1 MKIALCQINPIVGD
15 FEGNARLIIDYYT
28 KASSMGAD
36 LCPELA
42 LTGYPP
48 LDMIER
54 KDFVDKS
61 LDVLNKFIVPKIKTC
76 GLLIGSINHN
86 TGAGKPYH
94 NSAFFIDDQ
103 RIIYVINKQL
113 LPTYD
118 LFDERRYYEEGK
130 GSSPV
135 YYKGL
140 RLGIHV
146 CEDMW
151 RNESTYSQKL
161 YDTDPVDNLGEKG
174 IDILINLSASPFA
187 RAKDAKRYRIMSGYA
202 AKWKVPFVMVNT
214 VGANDSIVFDGRS
227 KVVDSKGKLVHDL
240 KAFNEDIYIFD
251 TDKLTY
257 SKNPKYSDVE
267 TVHDALVLG
276 LKDYMKKNGLEKII
290 IGLSGGIDSAVCTV
304 LARDAIGAE
313 NVTCVTMPT
322 RYSSKGSVVDSVE
335 LCKNLGVK
343 LDEVN
348 IDDVFDMM
356 SSKGNSFKGDSLL
369 KSLVKP
375 GFSDDAM
382 ENIQPRIRGLIL
394 MAYANTIPKSIVIA
408 PGNKSEIAVG
418 YCTIYGDT
426 CGALALIGDIY
437 KTEVYELASYMN
449 MNKEV
454 IPKSIIQKHPSAEL
468 KPDQRDTDSLPPY
481 PILDEI
487 LRLYVE
493 EQLSPEEIYTQVKSG
508 KDVVDKVI
516 SMVLRNEFKRK
527 QLAPVIKVSS
537 RAFVLDRRWPVV
549 HKFR

>member
-1 MKIALCQINPIVGD
+1 MKIALCQINPIVAD
-15 FEGNARLIIDYYT
+15 FEGNARLIMNYYT
-28 KASSMGAD
+28 KASSMGAE
-36 LCPELA
+36 LCIFPELA

-61 LDVLNKFIVPKIKTC
+61 LDVLNRFIVPKVKGC

-151 RNESTYSQKL
+151 RNESAYSQKL
-161 YDTDPVDNLGEKG
+161 YDIDPVDNLGEKG

-187 RAKDAKRYRIMSGYA
+187 RAKDAKRHRIMSGYA
-202 AKWKVPFVMVNT
+202 SKWKVPFVMVNT

-227 KVVDSKGKLVHDL
+227 KVLDKKGKLINEL
-240 KAFNEDIYIFD
+240 KAFSEDLYIFD
-251 TDKLTY
+251 TDNFTY
-257 SKNPKYSDVE
+257 SENPKYSDIQ

-276 LKDYMKKNGLEKII
+276 LKDYLKKNGLEKII

-304 LARDAIGAE
+304 LARDAVGAE

-322 RYSSKGSVVDSVE
+322 RYSSKASVTDSVE

-343 LDEVN
+343 LDEVK
-348 IDDVFDMM
+348 IDDVFSLL
-356 SSKGNSFKGDSLL
+356 SSKGSFLPSSSASSDS
-369 KSLVKP
+369 
-375 GFSDDAM
+375 GFSDDAL
-382 ENIQPRIRGLIL
+382 ENLQPRIRGLLL
-394 MAYANTIPKSIVIA
+394 MAYANTIPRSIVVA

-437 KTEVYELASYMN
+437 KTEVYELAAYMN
-449 MNKEV
+449 INKEV
-454 IPKSIIQKHPSAEL
+454 IPKSIIDKHPSAEL

-481 PILDEI
+481 PILDQI
-487 LRLYVE
+487 LKLYIE
-493 EQLSPEEIYTQVKSG
+493 EQLSPEEIYTKIKTSR
-508 KDVVDKVI
+508 DVVDQVI
-516 SMVLRNEFKRK
+516 KMVLRNEFKRK
-527 QLAPVIKVSS
+527 QLAPVIRVSS
-537 RAFVLDRRWPVV
+537 RAFILDRRWPVV
-549 HKFR
+549 HRFR

>member
-1 MKIALCQINPIVGD
+1 MKIALCQINPIVAD

-28 KASSMGAD
+28 KASAMGAD
-36 LCPELA
+36 LCVFPELA

-61 LDVLNKFIVPKIKTC
+61 LDVLNKFIVPKIKSC

-94 NSAFFIDDQ
+94 NSAFFIDNQ

-151 RNESTYSQKL
+151 RNESSYSQKL

-174 IDILINLSASPFA
+174 VDILINLSASPFA
-187 RAKDAKRYRIMSGYA
+187 RAKDAKRQRIMSGYA
-202 AKWKVPFVMVNT
+202 SKWKVPFLMVNT

-227 KVVDSKGKLVHDL
+227 KVLDSTGKLVHEL
-240 KAFNEDIYIFD
+240 KSFNEDIYIFD
-251 TDKLTY
+251 TDKFNY
-257 SKNPKYSDVE
+257 SENPKYSDIE
-267 TVHDALVLG
+267 TVQNALVLG
-276 LKDYMKKNGLEKII
+276 LKDYMEKNELEKIV

-304 LARDAIGAE
+304 LARDAVGAE
-313 NVTCVTMPT
+313 NITCITMPT
-322 RYSSKGSVVDSVE
+322 RYSSKSSVTDSVE

-348 IDDVFDMM
+348 IDDAFSMM
-356 SSKGNSFKGDSLL
+356 SNKG
-369 KSLVKP
+369 KSLIKGLGSAES
-375 GFSDDAM
+375 GFCDDAM

-426 CGALALIGDIY
+426 CGALALIGDLY
-437 KTEVYELASYMN
+437 KTEVYELAAYMN
-449 MNKEV
+449 IKKEL
-454 IPKSIIQKHPSAEL
+454 IPKAIIEKHPSAEL
-468 KPDQRDTDSLPPY
+468 KPNQRDTDSLPPY
-481 PILDEI
+481 PVLDEI
-487 LRLYVE
+487 LKLYIE
-493 EQLSPEEIYTQVKSG
+493 EQFSPEEIYKKVKGSTE
-508 KDVVDKVI
+508 VVDQVI
-516 SMVLRNEFKRK
+516 NMVLRNEFKRK
-527 QLAPVIKVSS
+527 QLAPVIRVSS
-537 RAFVLDRRWPVV
+537 RAFILDRRWPVV